1 MENILHQ
8 ILMVS
13 MIISSLLVL
22 SSKNPVHSVMFLI
35 LVFLGGAGILLYL
48 GAEFIALM
56 FIIVYVGAIAVLFL
70 FIVMMLDIKLNRSKT
85 SLLQYLPFGIVFG
98 LLFIIE
104 LYMSMND
111 IFLQI
116 NFKETN
122 VSWYSLIDNLTNTE
136 LIGQVLYQEFIVCF
150 LLCGILLLIA
160 MLGAIILTQNFSS
173 YKTNEIVA
181 KQLSRG
187 NQGIF
192 LFFKR

>member
-8 ILMVS
+8 ILMIS

-98 LLFIIE
+98 VLFIIE

-111 IFLQI
+111 LFLQI
-116 NFKETN
+116 NFKNTN
-122 VSWYSLIDNLTNTE
+122 LSWSSLIDNLTNTE

-160 MLGAIILTQNFSS
+160 MLGAIVLTQNFSS

-192 LFFKR
+192 LFFKK

>member
-8 ILMVS
+8 ILMIS

-70 FIVMMLDIKLNRSKT
+70 FIVMMLDIKLNQSKT
-85 SLLQYLPFGIVFG
+85 SLLQYLPFGLIFG
-98 LLFIIE
+98 ILFILE

-111 IFLQI
+111 LFLQI

-122 VSWYSLIDNLTNTE
+122 LSWYVFIDNLTNTE
-136 LIGQVLYQEFIVCF
+136 LIGQILYQEFLLCF

-160 MLGAIILTQNFSS
+160 MLGAIVLTQNFSS

-192 LFFKR
+192 LFFKK

>member
-1 MENILHQ
+1 MENLLHNILL
-8 ILMVS
+8 IS
-13 MIISSLLVL
+13 MILASLFVL

-70 FIVMMLDIKLNRSKT
+70 FIVMMLDIKLNRNKS
-85 SLLQYLPFGIVFG
+85 SLLQYLPFG
-98 LLFIIE
+98 LLFGCLFMFE
-104 LYMSMND
+104 LYLSLD
-111 IFLQI
+111 DLFLQI
-116 NFKETN
+116 NFKQTN
-122 VSWYSLIDNLTNTE
+122 TSWYTLIDTITNTE
-136 LIGQVLYQEFIVCF
+136 LLGQILYNEFILCF

-173 YKTNEIVA
+173 YKTNEIVT

-187 NQGIF
+187 NNGIF
-192 LFFKR
+192 LFFKK